1 MVLTLLVLLSEVG
14 ELELEPFINLLSE
27 VWIMLNTGKYSGLF
41 NSQELVE
48 AKRHVQSSKFI
59 NFNLLRN
66 VLNELIKNGVKG
78 VVFENS
84 SAKKTYNLF
93 AFVQ

>member
-27 VWIMLNTGKYSGLF
+27 VWIMLNTGEYFGLF

-48 AKRHVQSSKFI
+48 TRRHV
-59 NFNLLRN
+59 
-66 VLNELIKNGVKG
+66 
-78 VVFENS
+78 
-84 SAKKTYNLF
+84 
-93 AFVQ
+93 